1 MLLEHLC
8 ADCASPNPSVYFC
21 RDGAPVAEVLCRAC
35 AGEAVK
41 EAERSNRSYDLCLL
55 SDIIDKT
62 MPLTVRVAIVALPPA
77 GDGAT
82 TPESEHGTT
91 TEG

>member
-35 AGEAVK
+35 ASEAAK

-55 SDIIDKT
+55 SDIVDKA
-62 MPLTVRVAIVALPPA
+62 MPLTVRVSIVALPPA
-77 GDGAT
+77 DDTAA
-82 TPESEHGTT
+82 TPESEQQTAN
-91 TEG
+91 E